1 MAIIAA
7 IIRYSYMNLFRS
19 LSLLFVA
26 LIVAACGPEA
36 PARANRPA
44 SETQGT
50 PLLQAQRAT
59 LSAQPGSDV
68 RTMGNPNAPIVVVE
82 YGDYQ

>member
-1 MAIIAA
+1 MK
-7 IIRYSYMNLFRS
+7 LFHP
-19 LSLLFVA
+19 LSLLFVV

-50 PLLQAQRAT
+50 PLLQEERTA

-68 RTMGNPNAPIVVVE
+68 RTMGNPHAPIVVVE